1 MKITDVME
9 FCDLI
14 LAQYGNMDVI
24 VFTENAERVTYT
36 FNEPVLELL
45 QIPVSRFSDKNKL
58 VTGFGFGKDLNF
70 MEDEK
75 IKSSAKQKTFLRL
88 IK

>member
-1 MKITDVME
+1 MKLTEVME
-9 FCDLI
+9 HCEQI

-24 VFTENAERVTYT
+24 IFTENHENVTFT
-36 FNEPVLELL
+36 FNEPVLELI
-45 QIPVSRFSDKNKL
+45 QIPVSRFSDKTKL

-70 MEDEK
+70 MEDEL
-75 IKSSAKQKTFLRL
+75 IKSAAKPKNFLRL